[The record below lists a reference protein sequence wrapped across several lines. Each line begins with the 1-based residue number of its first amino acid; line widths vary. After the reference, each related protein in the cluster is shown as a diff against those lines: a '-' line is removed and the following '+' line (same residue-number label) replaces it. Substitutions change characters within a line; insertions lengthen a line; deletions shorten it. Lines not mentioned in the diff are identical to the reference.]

1 MNKTLPRSRSNMFQ
15 NQSKRNISF
24 VKELI
29 LFHHLANIPLES
41 VAVSGEIEDP
51 SLVWCWAGAVQL

>member
-1 MNKTLPRSRSNMFQ
+1 MFQ
-15 NQSKRNISF
+15 NQSKRNLSF

-29 LFHHLANIPLES
+29 LFHHLANIPLEP

-51 SLVWCWAGAVQL
+51 SLGLGQGCTTLIQ

>member
-1 MNKTLPRSRSNMFQ
+1 MFQ

-29 LFHHLANIPLES
+29 LFHHLANIPLEP

-51 SLVWCWAGAVQL
+51 SLVLGRGCTTLIQ